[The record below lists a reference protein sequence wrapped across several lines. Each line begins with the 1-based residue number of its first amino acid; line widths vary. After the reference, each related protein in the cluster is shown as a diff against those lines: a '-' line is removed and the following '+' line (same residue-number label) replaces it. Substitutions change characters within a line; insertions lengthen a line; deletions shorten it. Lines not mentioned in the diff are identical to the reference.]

1 MALVV
6 EKPAQEMQETWVRS
20 LGWEDPLEEEMVVHS
35 SILAWKIPWTE
46 EPGELLSTGSQSVR
60 HNWTQ
65 SYKRTDYCSCV
76 NCFLPLLWLFFSSFF
91 PAVFH
96 KDLLGC
102 FWWWYTLILFSLYFW
117 IYARSFS
124 PWSSHK
130 ISLSYKNLFEADNN
144 LISIT
149 YKNFYFFHPKTYAID
164 VRICFLHCVS
174 F

>member
-1 MALVV
+1 
-6 EKPAQEMQETWVRS
+6 MQETWVRS

-76 NCFLPLLWLFFSSFF
+76 NCFLPLLWLFFPLSFLLSSTKICWG
-91 PAVFH
+91 VFGN
-96 KDLLGC
+96 D
-102 FWWWYTLILFSLYFW
+102 ILWFFSLYHFW

-124 PWSSHK
+124 LWLPWSSHK